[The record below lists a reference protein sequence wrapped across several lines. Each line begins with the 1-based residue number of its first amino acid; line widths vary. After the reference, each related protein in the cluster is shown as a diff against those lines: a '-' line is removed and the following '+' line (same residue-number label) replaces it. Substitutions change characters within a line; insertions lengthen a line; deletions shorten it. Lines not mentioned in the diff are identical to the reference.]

1 MMNLNQFVAAAPR
14 YSFFVAED
22 DAGSVAFLSIEALRD
37 FLSAHIDCKA
47 LSIETIVMHSEDW
60 LAVAPGDYIYRVLW
74 NDVDDDEQVQW
85 CTSRDKAL
93 QFISRMRPIR
103 FSVEP
108 VTSC

>member
-1 MMNLNQFVAAAPR
+1 MMTLNQFVAASPW
-14 YSFFVAED
+14 YSFFVASD
-22 DAGSVAFLSIEALRD
+22 NAGSVAFLSIGALRD
-37 FLSAHIDCKA
+37 FLSAHIDCKD
-47 LSIETIVMHSEDW
+47 LIIETVVMHSEEW

-74 NDVDDDEQVQW
+74 DDVEDDEQVQW

-93 QFISRMRPIR
+93 EFISRMRPVR